1 VNFQRLCQFR
11 RINVIGTSGSGKSTF
26 SRQLAE
32 LLGVPYFEM
41 DQLFW
46 KPDWRQSS
54 DEELLAK
61 VAEATSGQAWVLDGN
76 YTRTIPQKWKA
87 VELVIW
93 LDLSFPRTIT
103 RVTKRAISRSLTQQ
117 ELWPG
122 TGNRESL
129 RKGFLS
135 SDSVI
140 WWAISTH
147 KKNRNTYST
156 IFHST
161 AYPHIEFVRLRSPGE
176 VKSFLS
182 GIRGALNSSAK
193 AARALYN
200 DCT

>member
-161 AYPHIEFVRLRSPGE
+161 AYPIS
-176 VKSFLS
+176 
-182 GIRGALNSSAK
+182 NSCDCDPQAK
-193 AARALYN
+193 
-200 DCT
+200 